1 RHDLP
6 GNKPDELFTGCA
18 VGGGIIGLSLFA
30 PGLRAGNDATVDD
43 YVEAIAHVVDLV
55 GEDNVG
61 LGLDFS
67 LDHPRP
73 GPYQNYASRDKG
85 YARNLTEFATARI
98 NKPSGIERYGMVPNV
113 TAAMLRH
120 GWPEATVRKLLGE
133 NWLSFLGR
141 VW

>member
-30 PGLRAGNDATVDD
+30 PGLRAGDDATVDD

-55 GEDNVG
+55 GEDHVG

-85 YARNLTEFATARI
+85 YARNMTEFANAKI
-98 NKPSGIERYGMVPNV
+98 NKPLGIRRYDDAPNV
-113 TAAMLRH
+113 ATALAALGYPETRLR
-120 GWPEATVRKLLGE
+120 KILGG
-133 NWLSFLGR
+133 NWL
-141 VW
+141 